1 MSGSAPPS
9 SEEGFTLTELL
20 IVMVVLGIVSTIVVV
35 MFTRASESFLRAD
48 DESVGL
54 GEAKTVLDR
63 VSRDIRE
70 SRGIVCNE
78 NLDDPNPCASQLE
91 IWLDQDSDY
100 AQDPE
105 EVVTWSVVPN
115 EDGVH
120 FDVLRST
127 SAGEERV
134 VARSVVQ
141 DTLFE
146 YDTEDPN
153 EATMVTITATYD
165 ARENVGNGEKSAS
178 TTVRIRNG

>member
-1 MSGSAPPS
+1 M
-9 SEEGFTLTELL
+9 
-20 IVMVVLGIVSTIVVV
+20 
-35 MFTRASESFLRAD
+35 
-48 DESVGL
+48 
-54 GEAKTVLDR
+54 
-63 VSRDIRE
+63 
-70 SRGIVCNE
+70 
-78 NLDDPNPCASQLE
+78 
-91 IWLDQDSDY
+91 
-100 AQDPE
+100 
-105 EVVTWSVVPN
+105 
-115 EDGVH
+115 
-120 FDVLRST
+120 LRST

>member
-70 SRGIVCNE
+70 SRGIVCN
-78 NLDDPNPCASQLE
+78 
-91 IWLDQDSDY
+91 
-100 AQDPE
+100 
-105 EVVTWSVVPN
+105 
-115 EDGVH
+115 
-120 FDVLRST
+120 
-127 SAGEERV
+127 
-134 VARSVVQ
+134 
-141 DTLFE
+141 
-146 YDTEDPN
+146 
-153 EATMVTITATYD
+153 
-165 ARENVGNGEKSAS
+165 
-178 TTVRIRNG
+178 